1 MIREID
7 VKTGVETQRP
17 PNATELA
24 EYADTDAQTAL
35 DKPMN
40 DWQASMSATD
50 SSMPRWFEDYITEN
64 SVTLAPGRAK
74 DSYDAKVALRAG
86 RPV

>member
-1 MIREID
+1 MARH
-7 VKTGVETQRP
+7 GVINGVTVPFTSEQETDRDIEEAQV
-17 PNATELA
+17 LA
-24 EYADTDAQTAL
+24 
-35 DKPMN
+35 DKPMQ
-40 DWQASMSATD
+40 DWKASMQATD